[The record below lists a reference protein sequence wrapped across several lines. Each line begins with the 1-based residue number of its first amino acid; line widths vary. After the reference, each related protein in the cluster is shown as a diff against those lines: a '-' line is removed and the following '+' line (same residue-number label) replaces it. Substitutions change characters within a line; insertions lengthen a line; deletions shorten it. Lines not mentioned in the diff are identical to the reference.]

1 MEGIKM
7 ELKHKINEEKK
18 TREYT
23 VTVTDN
29 ELNQFKERMTGP
41 LDQDLLA
48 VSRTLTDIVGNMIVR
63 RILTDLT
70 ELDK

>member
-1 MEGIKM
+1 M
-7 ELKHKINEEKK
+7 ELKHKRNEEEK

-23 VTVTDN
+23 VTVTDS
-29 ELNQFKERMTGP
+29 ELNQFKEMMTGP
-41 LDQDLLA
+41 LDQDLFA
-48 VSRTLTDIVGNMIVR
+48 VSQTLTDIVGNMIVR

>member
-1 MEGIKM
+1 M

-23 VTVTDN
+23 VTVTDS

-41 LDQDLLA
+41 LDQDLLD

>member
-1 MEGIKM
+1 M
-7 ELKHKINEEKK
+7 ELKHKRNEEEK
-18 TREYT
+18 TTEYT
-23 VTVTDN
+23 VTVTDS
-29 ELNQFKERMTGP
+29 ELNQFKKRMTGP

-48 VSRTLTDIVGNMIVR
+48 VSQTLTDIVGNMIVR

>member
-1 MEGIKM
+1 M
-7 ELKHKINEEKK
+7 ELKHKRNEEEKS
-18 TREYT
+18 TEYT
-23 VTVTDN
+23 VTVTDS
-29 ELNQFKERMTGP
+29 ELIQFKERMTGP

-48 VSRTLTDIVGNMIVR
+48 ISRTLTDVVGNMIVR

>member
-1 MEGIKM
+1 M

-23 VTVTDN
+23 VTVTDS
-29 ELNQFKERMTGP
+29 ELNQFKKRMTGP

>member
-1 MEGIKM
+1 M
-7 ELKHKINEEKK
+7 ELKHNRNEEEKI
-18 TREYT
+18 TEYI
-23 VTVTDN
+23 VSVSDS

-41 LDQDLLA
+41 LDQDLLSI
-48 VSRTLTDIVGNMIVR
+48 SRTLTDIVGNMIVK